1 MSKRNRRTFTKEQ
14 KDWAIDQ
21 YTSEAMSAEEIAAHL
36 ETDVSYIYRWKTL
49 ADEKRKGLRISEL
62 QEDGNSADKARRLFE
77 LELEVEEYKKKLA
90 EQVLISDLLKKL
102 LHLPISQRE
111 SELASLI
118 KTTKSLKRKKGPVK

>member
-77 LELEVEEYKKKLA
+77 LELEVEEL
-90 EQVLISDLLKKL
+90 
-102 LHLPISQRE
+102 
-111 SELASLI
+111 SLI
-118 KTTKSLKRKKGPVK
+118 HISEPTRPY